1 MKVVLLKD
9 VPSLGKKS
17 QVKTVTPGYAKN
29 FLFPRGLAMVLT
41 SAVAMDLDIQ
51 SEAKKKQAEK
61 ELLETE
67 TMAQKLEGLE
77 VEIPMK
83 VSKEGIGYAAL
94 SNQKIA
100 DTLSGIGFK
109 ISKSQ
114 IKIKNPIKKLGDH
127 SIIVSLPHGLE
138 AEVKVVVVSEDSE

>member
-41 SAVAMDLDIQ
+41 SAVAMDLDVQ
-51 SEAKKKQAEK
+51 SEAKKKKAEK
-61 ELLETE
+61 ELVEFE
-67 TMAQKLEGLE
+67 SMAQKLEGLE

-83 VSKEGIGYAAL
+83 VSKEGVGYAGL
-94 SNQKIA
+94 SAQKIA
-100 DTLSGIGFK
+100 ETLSGIGFK

-114 IKIKNPIKKLGDH
+114 IKIKSAIKKVGDH
-127 SIIVSLPHGLE
+127 MIVVSLPHGLE
-138 AEVKVVVVSEDSE
+138 AEVKVVVVSEDS